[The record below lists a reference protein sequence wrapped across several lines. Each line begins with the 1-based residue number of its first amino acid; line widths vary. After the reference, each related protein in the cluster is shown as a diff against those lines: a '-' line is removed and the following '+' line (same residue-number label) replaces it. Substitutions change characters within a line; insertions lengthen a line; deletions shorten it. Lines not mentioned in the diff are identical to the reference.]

1 MVKVYPTQIS
11 QSVNVGPDTS
21 YILVLTAADPQN
33 ECQPGPQNECQ
44 PGPREVPIL
53 IGENE
58 AQAIVMAVEGK
69 RAKRPLTHNLLV
81 DIMEQYML
89 SLKRVTIDRFEEGIF
104 YSTLHISDGFGEKAI
119 DSRTS
124 DAIVLAL
131 LQNAEIFMNPS
142 VFEETCMEPGA
153 LTDNLPDA
161 KAGSQRAL
169 EALLRECEEN
179 EDYER
184 AQEIMDQIKALK
196 GNG

>member
-1 MVKVYPTQIS
+1 MS
-11 QSVNVGPDTS
+11 DGPGTPS
-21 YILVLTAADPQN
+21 YILILSAAEPQK
-33 ECQPGPQNECQ
+33 NECQ

-58 AQAIVMAVEGK
+58 AQAIVMAVEGQ
-69 RAKRPLTHNLLV
+69 RAKRPLTHNLLEG
-81 DIMEQYML
+81 IMEEFML
-89 SLKRVTIDRFEEGIF
+89 KLNQVTIDRFEEGIF
-104 YSTLHISDGFGEKAI
+104 YSTLHISDGFTEKHI

-124 DAIVLAL
+124 DAVVLAM
-131 LQNAEIFMNPS
+131 LQQADIMMNAS

-153 LTDNLPDA
+153 LVNNLPGA
-161 KAGSQRAL
+161 QKTKAPTQSIEAL